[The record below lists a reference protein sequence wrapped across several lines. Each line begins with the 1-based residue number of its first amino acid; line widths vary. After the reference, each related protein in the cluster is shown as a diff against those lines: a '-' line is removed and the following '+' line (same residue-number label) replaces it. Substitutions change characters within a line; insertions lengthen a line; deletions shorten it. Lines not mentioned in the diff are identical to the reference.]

1 MNGVLEVVPEEA
13 EIVKQIYH
21 MYLYEGKG
29 SSVIAHELSDKGIP
43 TLKNRVWS
51 AQHVLKLLKNEKY
64 VGDLT
69 QWKVYKPNVLAEKTV
84 INHGD
89 NPDVPL
95 ITIHDH
101 HEAIVSRE
109 EWNAVQAE
117 LKKRSALS
125 LEGRKHFGSFWLSG
139 KVSCGK
145 CGYTYVSCGST
156 KQAVVQMCCR
166 NRMLYGK
173 EQKYAPNGELIG
185 CNAHSVDERIVAK
198 AMDTIISNLG
208 GISDTLETQLID
220 DIKKVQS
227 MQTEFDPVPLK
238 DEIAKYKTKKQ
249 KAIDLM
255 LDELITKD
263 DLKKQTAFDDSEIV
277 RLTEKIAKCSNIAA
291 QQNAQLDEKKGI
303 DGNLQSDWRFSVKS
317 AVKSG

>member
-1 MNGVLEVVPEEA
+1 MFGCGRICGYRVVNGVLEVVPEEA

-29 SSVIAHELSDKGIP
+29 SSVIAHELSNKGIP
-43 TLKNRVWS
+43 TLKNCVWS

-89 NPDVPL
+89 NPDAPL

-101 HEAIVSRE
+101 HEPIVSRE

-125 LEGRKHFGSFWLSG
+125 LEGRKHSGRFWSSG

-145 CGYTYVSCGST
+145 CG
-156 KQAVVQMCCR
+156 
-166 NRMLYGK
+166 
-173 EQKYAPNGELIG
+173 
-185 CNAHSVDERIVAK
+185 
-198 AMDTIISNLG
+198 
-208 GISDTLETQLID
+208 
-220 DIKKVQS
+220 
-227 MQTEFDPVPLK
+227 
-238 DEIAKYKTKKQ
+238 
-249 KAIDLM
+249 
-255 LDELITKD
+255 
-263 DLKKQTAFDDSEIV
+263 
-277 RLTEKIAKCSNIAA
+277 
-291 QQNAQLDEKKGI
+291 
-303 DGNLQSDWRFSVKS
+303 
-317 AVKSG
+317 